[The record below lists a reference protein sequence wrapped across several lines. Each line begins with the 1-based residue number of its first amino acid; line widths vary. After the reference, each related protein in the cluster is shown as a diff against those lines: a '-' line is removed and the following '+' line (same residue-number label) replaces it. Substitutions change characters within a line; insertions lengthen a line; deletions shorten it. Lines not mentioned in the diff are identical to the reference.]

1 MGFVRG
7 GLIMTRGGKREGAGR
22 PTKPESEKVKKY
34 TFALY
39 KGEAEKIKQFIKFL
53 RSKNWDLRNLF

>member
-1 MGFVRG
+1 MV
-7 GLIMTRGGKREGAGR
+7 RGGKRDGAGR

-39 KGEAEKIKQFIKFL
+39 KGEYEKIKRFIKFL
-53 RSKNWDLRNLF
+53 RSKNWNLRDLF

>member
-1 MGFVRG
+1 
-7 GLIMTRGGKREGAGR
+7 MTRGGKREGAGR